1 MNDSQEAAPT
11 QHGLQDSNKRPRSRS
26 LSNSPSQAQPAKKTV
41 YDLDTQDWNHMME
54 EPSPSPE
61 ALPFTA
67 ELDYINAYWSSPP
80 LTDQI
85 DSWLEE
91 TYPSEIHR
99 RYSYSDILVQTP
111 LQIPQARYARSA
123 PPSMTRRITLQKRTR
138 FSRQISTP
146 GNTGAG
152 SSTDQQDTFSTE
164 AVTPVTTSVKST
176 GSLVEKAHYEAIN
189 LAANNIIYRDRR
201 EELPTRISR
210 LVQKIAIDRE
220 LPDISIQDVN
230 EDDALASL
238 ERGAGEPNVEQYIQN
253 TLVLLPPR
261 NGILK
266 RSDKIPMARR
276 TVPNTGTEYRVSGP
290 VPDIL
295 LGYNLAGAFTPAQRM
310 NLCSMEL
317 ASANNDGLCLP
328 YFLIELKGD
337 GSSSCVNIAEML
349 NKELKER
356 GRKVKPIDTSAFS
369 ISMNGTEARLYITWK
384 QGQNFCVQKIRSFA
398 LQEAQQLLEFRKHV
412 LNIMA
417 YGRNERLESI
427 KSGLEL
433 LSKDGSKA
441 SEKKSSTTTK
451 SKYSDVLR
459 RRKPY

>member
-1 MNDSQEAAPT
+1 MGNSQEAALT
-11 QHGLQDSNKRPRSRS
+11 QHGLQESNKRPRSRC
-26 LSNSPSQAQPAKKTV
+26 LSNSPSQARPAKKTV
-41 YDLDTQDWNHMME
+41 YDLDTQDWNH
-54 EPSPSPE
+54 
-61 ALPFTA
+61 
-67 ELDYINAYWSSPP
+67 
-80 LTDQI
+80 
-85 DSWLEE
+85 
-91 TYPSEIHR
+91 
-99 RYSYSDILVQTP
+99 
-111 LQIPQARYARSA
+111 ARYARSA

-138 FSRQISTP
+138 FSRRISTP
-146 GNTGAG
+146 ENTGAG
-152 SSTDQQDTFSTE
+152 SSSGQQDTFSTE
-164 AVTPVTTSVKST
+164 AATPVTTSVKST

-210 LVQKIAIDRE
+210 LVQKIASDRE
-220 LPDISIQDVN
+220 LPDISIQDVDA
-230 EDDALASL
+230 DDALAAL

-261 NGILK
+261 NEILK

-310 NLCSMEL
+310 NLGSMDL

-337 GSSSCVNIAEML
+337 GPSS
-349 NKELKER
+349 KELKER
-356 GRKVKPIDTSAFS
+356 GHKVKPIDTSAFS

-384 QGQNFCVQKIRSFA
+384 ERESFFVQKIRSFA
-398 LQEAQQLLEFRKHV
+398 LQEAQQLLEFRKYV
-412 LNIMA
+412 LNIMD
-417 YGRNERLESI
+417 YGMNERLESI
-427 KSGLEL
+427 KSGLDL

-459 RRKPY
+459 RRKPC